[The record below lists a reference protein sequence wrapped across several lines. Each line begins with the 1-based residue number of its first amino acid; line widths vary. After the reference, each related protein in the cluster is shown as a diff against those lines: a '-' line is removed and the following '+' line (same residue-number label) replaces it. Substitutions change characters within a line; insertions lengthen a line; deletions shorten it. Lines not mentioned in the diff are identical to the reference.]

1 MSKMDHLISS
11 SGLRG
16 IAMEEVT
23 PDLFFKCGLASSLMK
38 PGTYAVAYDVRS
50 TSPLLAD
57 AFRCGLNA
65 GGSHTVSYGLMPTP
79 ALAFLSR
86 GLAGGVM
93 ITASHNPPQYN
104 GAKIFDGRGAS
115 WKPSDYR
122 SLVNCLRGNMAC
134 SRWDSVGSSRHGA
147 GLHRYLEWLSS
158 RREFRDVWRVGL
170 DPGNGSTCLTAPL
183 AFESAGCDLEVVN
196 SHPDP
201 LFKGRGSEPNESSL
215 SSLSELVKSKGLDV
229 GFAYDGDGDRFA
241 VVDEHGRFLKQDLA
255 LAFVASEMV
264 KGGKKDIVVNV
275 DTSSVVDFMVEA
287 AGGRIH
293 RAPVGD
299 VYVLEALIDLGG
311 SFGGETCGAWI
322 FPEESLCPDGVL
334 SSIIFLSMLEESHLR
349 PSEVCEGVPA
359 FHTERR
365 SVPCQSIKKEAL
377 MRAVSSR
384 ALGWLSGVELDEV
397 DGVRVSL
404 ADRSWVLIRPSG
416 TEPLVRVTSE
426 SQERSVAKELA
437 DRAVALVK
445 AAMGDLE

>member
-1 MSKMDHLISS
+1 MSKMEHLVSS

-23 PDLFFKCGLASSLMK
+23 PDLFLKCGLAASSIK
-38 PGTYAVAYDVRS
+38 PGTYAVGYDVRS

-65 GGSHTVSYGLMPTP
+65 GGSQTVSYGLMPTP

-104 GAKIFDGRGAS
+104 GAKLFDGRGAS
-115 WKPSDYR
+115 WKPSDYLA
-122 SLVNCLRGNMAC
+122 LVDSMKGNVQCRG
-134 SRWDSVGSSRHGA
+134 WDSVGSSRHGA
-147 GLHRYLEWLSS
+147 GIYRYLEWLAS
-158 RREFRDVWRVGL
+158 RRAFRKGWRVGL

-183 AFESAGCDLEVVN
+183 AFESAGCSLEAIN

-201 LFKGRGSEPNESSL
+201 LFKGRGSEPKESSL
-215 SSLSELVKSKGLDV
+215 SQLSQLVKSKGLDV
-229 GFAYDGDGDRFA
+229 GFAYDGDGDRFT
-241 VVDEHGRFLKQDLA
+241 VVDECGRCLKQDVA

-264 KGGKKDIVVNV
+264 KGGRKDIVVNV
-275 DTSSVVDFMVEA
+275 DTSSVVDFMVEG
-287 AGGRIH
+287 AGGRVH

-299 VYVLEALIDLGG
+299 VYVLEELLDLGG
-311 SFGGETCGAWI
+311 PFGGETCGAWI

-334 SSIIFLSMLEESHLR
+334 SSIIFLSLLEESGLR
-349 PSEVCEGVPA
+349 PSEVCAGVPI
-359 FHTERR
+359 FYTERR
-365 SVPCQSIKKEAL
+365 SVPCRSSIKEAL
-377 MRAVSSR
+377 MRAVSSK
-384 ALGWLSGVELDEV
+384 ALGWFGGVNVEDL

-416 TEPLVRVTSE
+416 TEPLIRITSE
-426 SQERSVAKELA
+426 SQESSVAKELA
-437 DRAVALVK
+437 DRAVALIN
-445 AAMGDLE
+445 AAMGDLK

>member
-1 MSKMDHLISS
+1 MERLISS

-23 PDLFFKCGLASSLMK
+23 PTLFFKCGLAVSSMR
-38 PGTYAVAYDVRS
+38 PGTYAVGYDVRS

-65 GGSHTVSYGLMPTP
+65 GGSATVSYGLMPTP

-115 WKPSDYR
+115 WKPSDYN
-122 SLVNCLRGNMAC
+122 SMVNSMKGDMQCRG
-134 SRWDSVGSSRHGA
+134 WDSVGSSKHGA
-147 GLHRYLEWLSS
+147 GLHRYLEWLAS
-158 RREFRDVWRVGL
+158 RRAVSDDWRVGL

-183 AFESAGCDLEVVN
+183 VFDSAGCRLEVIN

-201 LFKGRGSEPNESSL
+201 LFKGRGSEPNEPSL
-215 SSLSELVKSKGLDV
+215 SPLSALVRSKGLDV

-241 VVDEHGRFLKQDLA
+241 VVDESGRFLKQDVA
-255 LAFVASEMV
+255 LAFAASTQV
-264 KGGKKDIVVNV
+264 KRGRKDIVVNV
-275 DTSSVVDFMVEA
+275 DTSSVVDFMVEN
-287 AGGRIH
+287 AGGRVH

-299 VYVLEALIDLGG
+299 VYVLEALLELGG

-334 SSIIFLSMLEESHLR
+334 SSIIFLSLLEESALL
-349 PSEVCEGVPA
+349 PSEVCRGVPV

-365 SVPCQSIKKEAL
+365 SVPCNSGTKEAL
-377 MRAVSSR
+377 MREISSR
-384 ALGWLSGVELDEV
+384 ALGWFGGIGMENL

-416 TEPLVRVTSE
+416 TEPVVRITSE

-437 DRAVALVK
+437 DRAVSLVK
-445 AAMGDLE
+445 AAMGDLR

>member
-1 MSKMDHLISS
+1 
-11 SGLRG
+11 
-16 IAMEEVT
+16 MEEVT
-23 PDLFFKCGLASSLMK
+23 PDLFFKCGLAASSMR
-38 PGTYAVAYDVRS
+38 PGTYAVGYDVRS

-65 GGSHTVSYGLMPTP
+65 GGSKTVSYGLMPTP

-115 WKPSDYR
+115 WKPLDYR
-122 SLVNCLRGNMAC
+122 SMVDSMKGNMPC
-134 SRWDSVGSSRHGA
+134 RGWDSVGSSRHGA
-147 GLHRYLEWLSS
+147 GLHRYLEWLAS
-158 RREFRDVWRVGL
+158 RRGVRGDWRVGL
-170 DPGNGSTCLTAPL
+170 DPGNGATCLTAPVV
-183 AFESAGCDLEVVN
+183 FESAGCSLEVIN

-215 SSLSELVKSKGLDV
+215 SPLSALVRSKMLDV

-241 VVDEHGRFLKQDLA
+241 VVDESGRCLKQDVA
-255 LAFVASEMV
+255 LAFAASALV
-264 KGGKKDIVVNV
+264 KRGRKDIVVNV
-275 DTSSVVDFMVEA
+275 DTSSVVDFMVEE
-287 AGGRIH
+287 AGGRVH

-299 VYVLEALIDLGG
+299 VYVLEALLELGG

-334 SSIIFLSMLEESHLR
+334 SSIIFLSLLEDSGLR
-349 PSEVCEGVPA
+349 PSEVCQGVPV

-365 SVPCQSIKKEAL
+365 SVPCQSGMKEAL
-377 MRAVSSR
+377 MREISSR
-384 ALGWLSGVELDEV
+384 ALGWFGGIGMEDL

-416 TEPLVRVTSE
+416 TEPVVRITSE
-426 SQERSVAKELA
+426 SQERPVAKELA
-437 DRAVALVK
+437 DRAVSLVK
-445 AAMGDLE
+445 AAMGDLR

>member
-1 MSKMDHLISS
+1 MSKMEHLVSS

-16 IAMEEVT
+16 VAMEEVT
-23 PDLFFKCGLASSLMK
+23 PGLFYKCGLACSSMK
-38 PGTYAVAYDVRS
+38 PGTYAVGYDVRS

-122 SLVNCLRGNMAC
+122 SLVNSMKGNLQC
-134 SRWDSVGSSRHGA
+134 KGWDSVGSSRHGA

-158 RREFRDVWRVGL
+158 RRAFREAWRVGL

-183 AFESAGCDLEVVN
+183 VFETAGCRMEVIN

-201 LFKGRGSEPNESSL
+201 LFKGRGSEPNEPSL
-215 SSLSELVKSKGLDV
+215 SPLSALVRSKGLDV

-241 VVDEHGRFLKQDLA
+241 VVDERGRCLKQDVA
-255 LAFVASEMV
+255 LAFVASAMV
-264 KGGKKDIVVNV
+264 KDGRKDIVVNV
-275 DTSSVVDFMVEA
+275 DTSSVVDFMVEN
-287 AGGRIH
+287 AGGRVH

-299 VYVLEALIDLGG
+299 VYVLEELIRLGG
-311 SFGGETCGAWI
+311 PFGGETCGAWI
-322 FPEESLCPDGVL
+322 FPDESLCPDGVL
-334 SSIIFLSMLEESHLR
+334 SSIIFLSLLEESGLR
-349 PSEVCEGVPA
+349 PSEVCSGVPV
-359 FHTERR
+359 FYTERR
-365 SVPCQSIKKEAL
+365 SVPCQSSIKESL
-377 MRAVSSR
+377 MRIVSSR
-384 ALGWLSGVELDEV
+384 AIGWFSGIAMEDLD
-397 DGVRVSL
+397 GIRVSF

-416 TEPLVRVTSE
+416 TEPLVRITSE
-426 SQERSVAKELA
+426 SRERAVAEELA

-445 AAMGDLE
+445 AAMGDIK